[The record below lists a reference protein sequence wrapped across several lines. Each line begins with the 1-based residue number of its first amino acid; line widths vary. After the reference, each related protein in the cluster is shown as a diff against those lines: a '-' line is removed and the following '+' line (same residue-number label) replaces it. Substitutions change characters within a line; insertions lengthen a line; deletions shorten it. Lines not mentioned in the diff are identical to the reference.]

1 MVDLN
6 APVET
11 APAAI
16 PSEIQ
21 PSAPVE
27 QQEVQNAEIQPADPV
42 EEVDPFTISLTE
54 RFGMSEDQ
62 LRSALSERES
72 LSARLNTTPKVSK
85 FALEVEALKDTPDKL
100 KDYIDTITYD
110 PASKPDEEVLA
121 KELSKKY
128 NLTMDKASEVIR
140 EKYGDPEDRTTLQTI
155 ELKDAADSARAN
167 FNSQRSAVLE
177 AAQKDSRDT
186 VPTELVSKV
195 TASVVGEAP
204 KLQYSRGG
212 IEVEVPVNK
221 SALEN
226 TVSEFLTMQV
236 SNGNIVPLAD
246 GSLAEADL
254 KTLSDFKNRMTF
266 FMSGAEL
273 QQKVHDA
280 AVVATEKRLRQEYAG
295 KKPETPSEE
304 KRKDPEKAETP
315 FERAKREQLSGI
327 I

>member
-1 MVDLN
+1 
-6 APVET
+6 
-11 APAAI
+11 
-16 PSEIQ
+16 
-21 PSAPVE
+21 
-27 QQEVQNAEIQPADPV
+27 
-42 EEVDPFTISLTE
+42 
-54 RFGMSEDQ
+54 MSQ
-62 LRSALSERES
+62 
-72 LSARLNTTPKVSK
+72 
-85 FALEVEALKDTPDKL
+85 FALEVEALKDTPDRL
-100 KDYIDTITYD
+100 KGYIDTITYD
-110 PASKPDEEVLA
+110 PASRPDEDVLA
-121 KELSKKY
+121 KQISKDY
-128 NLTMDKASEVIR
+128 GVTMQEAAEAIR
-140 EKYGDPEDRTTLQTI
+140 EQYGDPEDRTALQKMK
-155 ELKDAADSARAN
+155 LKDAVDSARDK

-221 SALEN
+221 AALEN

-254 KTLSDFKNRMTF
+254 KTLSDFKSRMTF

-315 FERAKREQLSGI
+315 FEKLKRQQLAGLT
-327 I
+327 

>member
-1 MVDLN
+1 M
-6 APVET
+6 
-11 APAAI
+11 
-16 PSEIQ
+16 
-21 PSAPVE
+21 
-27 QQEVQNAEIQPADPV
+27 
-42 EEVDPFTISLTE
+42 
-54 RFGMSEDQ
+54 
-62 LRSALSERES
+62 
-72 LSARLNTTPKVSK
+72 
-85 FALEVEALKDTPDKL
+85 
-100 KDYIDTITYD
+100 DYIDTITYD

-121 KELSKKY
+121 KQISKDY
-128 NLTMDKASEVIR
+128 GVTMQEAAEAIR
-140 EKYGDPEDRTTLQTI
+140 EQYGDPEDRTALQKMK
-155 ELKDAADSARAN
+155 LKDAVDSARDK

-221 SALEN
+221 AALEN

-254 KTLSDFKNRMTF
+254 QTLSDFKSRMTF

-280 AVVATEKRLRQEYAG
+280 AVVATEKRQRQEYAG
-295 KKPETPSEE
+295 KKPEAPSEE

-315 FERAKREQLSGI
+315 FEKLKRQQLAGLT
-327 I
+327 